1 MGAECNRSLGG
12 FRNHTQKHTHAHA
25 LHPSSPSSLWLH
37 NVAHFNVPRP
47 IRLTAVAELQLY
59 WPILGECQWW
69 EYLSSEF
76 WVSLCKFC
84 DFSNPDEMV
93 QPMLQVAVSRSD
105 SFRGKQWPVYDWMNK
120 MLGRFFIH
128 SLHHLRCTKLQHSF
142 DDAFTADW
150 LDYVDLYQERKKKR
164 NIFSKNVKQTHC
176 AQRLTLSFLK

>member
-128 SLHHLRCTKLQHSF
+128 SLHHLRVRSCNT
-142 DDAFTADW
+142 
-150 LDYVDLYQERKKKR
+150 
-164 NIFSKNVKQTHC
+164 
-176 AQRLTLSFLK
+176 RLTMHSQLTDWITWICTRKEKKNETYFPRM